1 MSRDDDPEDIPSIV
15 PTRDDDDLAAAPRS
29 GASRG
34 ASGPGGRGATRAAV
48 PAATGSSL
56 FLRLVATVSLVVAA
70 VACAWAWQLEERLTQ
85 TGFQLERYEER
96 IGELEARLSDTDEG
110 LSQNTAAMAVKIKE
124 LYSEVDKLW
133 ASAWRRNKARLD
145 EIEGANSNQ
154 GESIAALKK
163 DVAAASGQ
171 LKTASSDIA
180 RLKGVAGDLERL
192 MGNAKANQAQVE
204 RVADTLNRLD
214 LEMNRLAKR
223 VEANEGWV
231 ESINAFRRQVNAS
244 ISQLEGTVRTLQQ
257 GTAAGGAGG

>member
-15 PTRDDDDLAAAPRS
+15 PTRDDDEVPAAAPRGPAPRS

-34 ASGPGGRGATRAAV
+34 GARPA
-48 PAATGSSL
+48 PAAGGSSL
-56 FLRLVATVSLVVAA
+56 LMRLVATVSLVVAA

-96 IGELEARLSDTDEG
+96 IGELEARLSDTGEG
-110 LSQNTAAMAVKIKE
+110 LSQDTAAMAVKIKE

-145 EIEGANSNQ
+145 ELEGTNKNQ
-154 GESIAALKK
+154 GESITALKK
-163 DVAAASGQ
+163 DVAAASSQ
-171 LKTASSDIA
+171 LKTASSELA

-192 MGNAKANQAQVE
+192 MGNARANQTQVE
-204 RVADTLNRLD
+204 RVADTLNRLE

-257 GTAAGGAGG
+257 GPGAGGA

>member
-1 MSRDDDPEDIPSIV
+1 MSRDDEPEDIPSIV
-15 PTRDDDDLAAAPRS
+15 PTRDDDEVPAAAPRS
-29 GASRG
+29 SSGRGATPRAGASRG
-34 ASGPGGRGATRAAV
+34 AARPAPASGGGSV
-48 PAATGSSL
+48 

-145 EIEGANSNQ
+145 EIEGTNNNQ

-163 DVAAASGQ
+163 DVAAAN
-171 LKTASSDIA
+171 SDLA

-192 MGNAKANQAQVE
+192 MANAKANQAQVE

-214 LEMNRLAKR
+214 LEMSRLAKR

-244 ISQLEGTVRTLQQ
+244 ISQLEGSVRTLQQ
-257 GTAAGGAGG
+257 GPAAGGPGA

>member
-1 MSRDDDPEDIPSIV
+1 MSRDDEPEDIPSIV
-15 PTRDDDDLAAAPRS
+15 PTRDDDEVPAAVPRS
-29 GASRG
+29 TA
-34 ASGPGGRGATRAAV
+34 GRGATPRAGASRAGARTA
-48 PAATGSSL
+48 PASGGSSV

-145 EIEGANSNQ
+145 EIEGTNSNQ

-163 DVAAASGQ
+163 DVAAAN
-171 LKTASSDIA
+171 SDLA
-180 RLKGVAGDLERL
+180 RLKGVTGDLERL
-192 MGNAKANQAQVE
+192 MANAKANQAQVE

-244 ISQLEGTVRTLQQ
+244 ISQLEGSVRTLQQ
-257 GTAAGGAGG
+257 GPAAGGPGA